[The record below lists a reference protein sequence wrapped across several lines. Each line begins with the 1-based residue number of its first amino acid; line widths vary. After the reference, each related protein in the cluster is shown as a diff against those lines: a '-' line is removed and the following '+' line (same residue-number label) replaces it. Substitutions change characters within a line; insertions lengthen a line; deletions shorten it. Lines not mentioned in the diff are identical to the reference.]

1 MLAILLENVTKK
13 FGDFTAVDGLSFHVD
28 EGEIFGLL
36 GPNGAGKTTTIKMIT
51 GLLRPTSGRIE
62 VLGIDV
68 TKETMRVRERLGW
81 VSSEVILDDDLTA
94 MQNLWIQAKLYGVK
108 NWRER
113 AENLLRFFGL
123 EGFKDSK
130 VKGFSTGMRKKLEIA
145 MALLHSPE
153 IILMDEPTVGLDVVS
168 RKAVWEVITRVN
180 KELKVTVLLTTHYL
194 EEADN
199 LCNRIV
205 IINRGKKVV
214 EGTPEELKSRY
225 AYDVIEIESAV
236 PLKLDGWDVIYSDG
250 NKYRIKVKDAAS
262 VLPSLIME
270 VGPQNLRK
278 VSVKRAS
285 LDSVFISLTGLSL
298 EEAGGIDER
307 KLQMIL
313 RRARR

>member
-1 MLAILLENVTKK
+1 MRAILLENVTKK

-62 VLGIDV
+62 VLGMDV
-68 TKETMRVRERLGW
+68 TKETMRVKERLGW

-108 NWRER
+108 NWKER

-194 EEADN
+194 EEADS

-214 EGTPEELKSRY
+214 EGTPEELKNSY
-225 AYDVIEIESAV
+225 AYDVIELESAV
-236 PLKLDGWDVIYSDG
+236 PLKLNGWDVIYSDG
-250 NKYRIKVKDAAS
+250 NKYRIRVKDAAS

-278 VSVKRAS
+278 ISVKRAS

>member
-1 MLAILLENVTKK
+1 MRAILLENVTKK

-62 VLGIDV
+62 VLGMDV
-68 TKETMRVRERLGW
+68 TKETMRVKERLGW

-108 NWRER
+108 NWKER

-180 KELKVTVLLTTHYL
+180 KELKVTILLTTHYL
-194 EEADN
+194 EEADS

-225 AYDVIEIESAV
+225 AYDVIELESAV

-270 VGPQNLRK
+270 VGAQNLRK

-285 LDSVFISLTGLSL
+285 LDSVFISLTGLSI

>member
-1 MLAILLENVTKK
+1 MRAILLENVTKK

-62 VLGIDV
+62 VLGMDV
-68 TKETMRVRERLGW
+68 TKETMRVKERLGW
-81 VSSEVILDDDLTA
+81 VSSEVILDDDLNA

-108 NWRER
+108 NWKER
-113 AENLLRFFGL
+113 AENLLRFFDL
-123 EGFKDSK
+123 EGFKGSK

-180 KELKVTVLLTTHYL
+180 KELKVTILLTTHYL
-194 EEADN
+194 EEADS

-225 AYDVIEIESAV
+225 AYDVIELESAV

-270 VGPQNLRK
+270 VGAQNLRK

-285 LDSVFISLTGLSL
+285 LDSVFISLTGLSI

>member
-1 MLAILLENVTKK
+1 MRAILLENVTKK

-62 VLGIDV
+62 VLGMDV
-68 TKETMRVRERLGW
+68 TKETMRVKERLGW

-194 EEADN
+194 EEADS

-214 EGTPEELKSRY
+214 EGTPEELKNSY
-225 AYDVIEIESAV
+225 AYDVIELESAV
-236 PLKLDGWDVIYSDG
+236 PLKLNGWDVIYSDG
-250 NKYRIKVKDAAS
+250 NKYRIRVKDAAS

-278 VSVKRAS
+278 ISVKRAS

>member
-1 MLAILLENVTKK
+1 MRAILLENVTKK

-62 VLGIDV
+62 VLGMDV
-68 TKETMRVRERLGW
+68 TKETMRVKERLGW

-130 VKGFSTGMRKKLEIA
+130 AKELSTGMRKKLEIA

-180 KELKVTVLLTTHYL
+180 KELKVTILLTTHYL
-194 EEADN
+194 EEADS

-225 AYDVIEIESAV
+225 AYDVIELESAV

-270 VGPQNLRK
+270 VGAQNLRK

-285 LDSVFISLTGLSL
+285 LDSVFISLTGLSI